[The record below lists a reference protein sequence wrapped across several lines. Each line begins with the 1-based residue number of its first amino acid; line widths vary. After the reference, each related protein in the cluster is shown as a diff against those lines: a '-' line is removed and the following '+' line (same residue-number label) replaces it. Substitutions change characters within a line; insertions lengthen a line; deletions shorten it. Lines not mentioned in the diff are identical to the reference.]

1 MERTEQEQHFF
12 EDQLIW
18 MPDHLKRE
26 VGQFNVFPL
35 FSTPTNKV
43 NCQPYNRKGFYK
55 ISLLKGR
62 TKFSYADKSLEFKDS
77 ALLFSNP
84 NIPYAW
90 ELLDE
95 EQTGYYCVFTEGFFN
110 HFGNINDYPVFK
122 PGNIPL
128 FELSPEQEEQIAI
141 IFKKM
146 ITEIESDYFYKYDAI
161 RALVFEL
168 IHLGLKLNPTQS
180 NVADDSNASLRIT
193 SLFTELLERQFPIE
207 SPNQQIKLRH
217 PIAFADYLSVHVNHL
232 NRSLKKITGKT
243 TTQLINDRIMLEAR
257 SLLQHTDWNISEI
270 SWCLG
275 FEELPHFINFF
286 KKAADSTPKNY
297 RNSRI

>member
-1 MERTEQEQHFF
+1 MMRYA
-12 EDQLIW
+12 
-18 MPDHLKRE
+18 R
-26 VGQFNVFPL
+26 L
-35 FSTPTNKV
+35 F
-43 NCQPYNRKGFYK
+43 
-55 ISLLKGR
+55 
-62 TKFSYADKSLEFKDS
+62 
-77 ALLFSNP
+77 
-84 NIPYAW
+84 
-90 ELLDE
+90 
-95 EQTGYYCVFTEGFFN
+95 
-110 HFGNINDYPVFK
+110 
-122 PGNIPL
+122 
-128 FELSPEQEEQIAI
+128 
-141 IFKKM
+141 
-146 ITEIESDYFYKYDAI
+146 
-161 RALVFEL
+161 FEL